1 MELVSLLP
9 KDATAAVVRDEPQ
22 NLFKENRDA
31 RIQHLETALCTIR
44 QRDEPVGHYYQRLK
58 ALADELRELG
68 VPVTYQ
74 TLLTMLLAG
83 ITDKFS
89 NLRSVIRLL
98 HPPPSFAEV
107 RSMLKLGRPGI
118 GDGHGS
124 ISAAVILQQHKLY
137 TTSLYSAST
146 GFSATSSPPYRRQPQ
161 QLQWQEPN
169 SWLST
174 PEHVDCDTSKR
185 IYNF

>member
-1 MELVSLLP
+1 L
-9 KDATAAVVRDEPQ
+9 R
-22 NLFKENRDA
+22 
-31 RIQHLETALCTIR
+31 TIR
-44 QRDEPVGHYYQRLK
+44 QRDEPVGHYCQRLK

-146 GFSATSSPPYRRQPQ
+146 GFSATASPPQLAAPTYRRQPQ
-161 QLQWQEPN
+161 LQGQEPN
-169 SWLST
+169 SRLST
-174 PEHVDCDTSKR
+174 PEHVDCDTSQT
-185 IYNF
+185 YL